1 MDNQGL
7 EKFEEKVIQIARV
20 SKKTK
25 GGNKV
30 RFAALVVVGD
40 KHGKV
45 GLGLGK
51 SGDVAAAIAKAVL
64 YAKRRMIFV
73 PIHNDTI
80 SQRITL
86 KKGAAQI
93 LLKPAPKGTGI
104 IAGGAIRSVVE
115 VAGIRNISSKILGSS
130 NKASNAQAT
139 FEALTILSQIAED
152 KKILPSSEIKKA
164 APVKKTEVK
173 EKEA

>member
-1 MDNQGL
+1 MDIG
-7 EKFEEKVIQIARV
+7 EKMDEKVIQVSRV

-40 KHGKV
+40 RRGKV
-45 GLGLGK
+45 GIGLGK

-64 YAKRRMIFV
+64 YAKQRMIVV
-73 PIHNDTI
+73 PIHNETI
-80 SQRITL
+80 PQRITV
-86 KKGAAQI
+86 KKGAAYI

-115 VAGIRNISSKILGSS
+115 AAGIRNISSKILGSS
-130 NKASNAQAT
+130 NKSGNAQAT
-139 FEALTILSQIAED
+139 FQALIELSQMDED
-152 KKILPSSEIKKA
+152 RKVKI
-164 APVKKTEVK
+164 
-173 EKEA
+173 

>member
-1 MDNQGL
+1 MDNNNSM
-7 EKFEEKVIQIARV
+7 EKFEEKVIQVSRV

-40 KHGKV
+40 RRGKV
-45 GLGLGK
+45 GIGLGK
-51 SGDVAAAIAKAVL
+51 SGDVAQAIAKAVS

-73 PIHNDTI
+73 PIHNETI
-80 SQRITL
+80 TQQIRV
-86 KKGAAQI
+86 KKGAAQV

-115 VAGIRNISSKILGSS
+115 VAGAGACGWPGSCSGPRQRACRAYRRHAQPRAAARKAAKRRRGPALSPISSI
-130 NKASNAQAT
+130 NYVFFT
-139 FEALTILSQIAED
+139 
-152 KKILPSSEIKKA
+152 
-164 APVKKTEVK
+164 
-173 EKEA
+173 

>member
-1 MDNQGL
+1 MDRNNID
-7 EKFEEKVIQIARV
+7 KMDEKVIQVSRV

-40 KHGKV
+40 RQGKV

-64 YAKRRMIFV
+64 YAKRRMIAV
-73 PIHNDTI
+73 PIVNDTI
-80 SQRITL
+80 PHRIFV

-115 VAGIRNISSKILGSS
+115 AAGVRNISSKILGSS
-130 NKASNAQAT
+130 NKSGNAQAT
-139 FEALTILSQIAED
+139 FEALTQL
-152 KKILPSSEIKKA
+152 SEISEDAKIKA
-164 APVKKTEVK
+164 
-173 EKEA
+173 